1 MMTVR
6 SALRRVGG
14 RGGSTS
20 LEGRVAAVEA
30 KQARLRRDLRASKA
44 EIQANQDAILEL
56 RGLGGR
62 VSELADLVT
71 ELLVL
76 AATRQDPEFKRLVDK
91 YLEGV

>member
-1 MMTVR
+1 MMTMR

-20 LEGRVAAVEA
+20 LADRVAALEA
-30 KQARLRRDLRASKA
+30 KQGRLRRELRASKA
-44 EIQANQDAILEL
+44 ELQANQDAILEL

-76 AATRQDPEFKRLVDK
+76 AAAREDPEFKRLVDR